1 MLTKSSLAERDPFC
15 SDAETTTRSPPK
27 RGGFGAW
34 SVPHSPSEPPRVG
47 RLCPGGAGTR
57 GMVPRATTTP
67 KMLLA
72 LGPRLLQHQHVPGS
86 IQTPVDWECW
96 GELVLFQ
103 HRDQLRPGDK
113 TPQEPFTSRA
123 KLTSFEGREEPSAGP
138 CPLQTSGHLLHWLFP
153 QWENNVFLGFNHQGK
168 TSSLTELPTPAP
180 SPACPPRSLS
190 HLQSPPILTFP
201 SLISSGKGKT
211 SNHWII
217 EQEREHGRCSTC
229 KPRRIH

>member
-1 MLTKSSLAERDPFC
+1 MGKTPAAIESITPSTIPGCSEMLLLHLEQIPTLSVQSEEFGMIPAWGSR
-15 SDAETTTRSPPK
+15 DAELGAAPCSQRAHWQRGIPSAVTQKPRPK

-57 GMVPRATTTP
+57 GAVPRAATAP

-86 IQTPVDWECW
+86 IHRTPVDWECW

-138 CPLQTSGHLLHWLFP
+138 CLLQTSGHLLH
-153 QWENNVFLGFNHQGK
+153 
-168 TSSLTELPTPAP
+168 
-180 SPACPPRSLS
+180 
-190 HLQSPPILTFP
+190 
-201 SLISSGKGKT
+201 
-211 SNHWII
+211 
-217 EQEREHGRCSTC
+217 
-229 KPRRIH
+229 